1 MTHRTI
7 KYFLFFLLAFSL
19 NAQIVKS
26 IEITGNKNFS
36 SSQYLNWIKINNGS
50 PIFEGILDSVDK
62 RITVNLNDNGFFFSV
77 IEIEEKMTA
86 DTTAVNFS
94 IVIDEGKPAEIR
106 SIDYFNANSA
116 DSSLLKNEFNYLIGE
131 GFNKYYLE
139 LAIANILDEYENIG
153 FPFANITINS
163 IVVEKDS
170 TGIFADIN
178 INLEKDQKS
187 TIDKIEIIGNEKTNN
202 LVITRAARIFPP
214 EVYSH
219 AKVESIPKRLNRLRF
234 FEPVKVPNFYF
245 NSDNEGVLQINV
257 QEKET
262 NNFDGI
268 IGYVPGNDD
277 EPGFFTGFLNI
288 SLRNLFG
295 TGRAAAFKWH
305 KENQFSQELE
315 IKYLEPWILSYP
327 FNVSLGF
334 FQRKQDTTYVQSK
347 FDGAIEF
354 LATDDISASLLFATE
369 SVIPTENENN
379 IFTVF
384 NSSII
389 STGIRLSIDSR
400 DDVYAPKEGL
410 FFVNSYLY
418 SNKSING
425 PEQFITPE
433 TKTDLNLQRF
443 ELDFSYFI
451 EIFNRQV
458 IAASVHAREMRG
470 DFFEISD
477 YYRLGGTSTLRGYR
491 ENQFLGNRTFW
502 SNLEYRYLLTPRT
515 FAFLFFDTGYYLRNE
530 DQSKG
535 ISELSDFK
543 YGYGLG
549 LNLETGLGILSVSF
563 ALGEGDSFG
572 QGKVHFGIVNEF

>member
-7 KYFLFFLLAFSL
+7 KYFFFFLLSFSL

-26 IEITGNKNFS
+26 IDISGNKNFS

-50 PIFEGILDSVDK
+50 PIFEGIIDSIK
-62 RITVNLNDNGFFFSV
+62 TRITINLNDNGYFFSV
-77 IEIEEKMTA
+77 IEIEGTVTE
-86 DTTAVNFS
+86 DTSAVNFS
-94 IVIDEGKPAEIR
+94 VLIDEGQPAGIR
-106 SIDYFNANSA
+106 SINYYNANSA
-116 DSSLLKNEFNYLIGE
+116 DSSILNNELNYLLDE
-131 GFNKYYLE
+131 KFNKYSLE
-139 LAIANILDEYENIG
+139 TAVARILDEYENIG

-163 IVVEKDS
+163 IVVEEDS
-170 TGIFADIN
+170 TGIFVDIN
-178 INLEKDQKS
+178 IALEKDQKS

-202 LVITRAARIFPP
+202 LVITRTARIFPP
-214 EVYSH
+214 EVYSQS
-219 AKVESIPKRLNRLRF
+219 KVESIPKKLNRLRF
-234 FEPVKVPNFYF
+234 FEPVNVPSFYF
-245 NSDNEGVLQINV
+245 NSQNEGVLQITV
-257 QEKET
+257 KEKET

-268 IGYVPGNDD
+268 VGYVPGDD
-277 EPGFFTGFLNI
+277 NEPGFFTGFLNI

-295 TGRAAAFKWH
+295 TGRAAAFRWQ
-305 KENQFSQELE
+305 KENRFSQELE
-315 IKYLEPWILSYP
+315 IKYLEPWVLSYP
-327 FNVSLGF
+327 FNVSLGY

-347 FDGAIEF
+347 FEGAVEF
-354 LATDDISASLLFATE
+354 LATDDISASLIFATE
-369 SVIPTENENN
+369 SVIPTENDNN

-389 STGIRLSIDSR
+389 STGIKLSIDSR
-400 DDVYAPKEGL
+400 DDVYAPTEGL

-433 TKTDLNLQRF
+433 TKTDINLQRF

-458 IAASVHAREMRG
+458 VAAAVHAREMRG
-470 DFFEISD
+470 DIFEISD

-535 ISELSDFK
+535 ITELSDFK